1 MDGKKKTQNT
11 HLRSHKLGTN
21 IKKELLRFIAEDIQN
36 GDITSVLLPKNKIT
50 AKIISKE
57 NGILAG
63 VKFAGD
69 VFRLKGCNVKIIK
82 KDGTKL
88 KPNQIILQVSGNART
103 VLSCERTALNLLSR
117 MSGIATHTNLLV
129 SKIRKINRKT
139 KLYST
144 RKTAPGLRFFD
155 KEAVMIGG
163 GHKHRMSLNE
173 MVMIKDNHLM
183 VSNSMEDI
191 IKNARKRHKNVE
203 VEAENQRD
211 AVFAANSGATI
222 VMLDNFSPAQIKKT
236 ITVLQKKKLRHRVKL
251 EASGRINSKNIT
263 AFAKTGV
270 DMISVG
276 SITNSVNGLD
286 LSLEV
291 IV

>member
-1 MDGKKKTQNT
+1 M
-11 HLRSHKLGTN
+11 GTN
-21 IKKELLRFIAEDIQN
+21 IKKELLRFISEDVQS
-36 GDITSVLLPKNKIT
+36 GDVTSVLLPKNKIK
-50 AKIISKE
+50 AKIISRE

-69 VFRLKGCNVKIIK
+69 IFRLKGCSVKIIK
-82 KDGTKL
+82 KDGTKV
-88 KPNQIILQVSGNART
+88 KPNQIILQVSGNARII
-103 VLSCERTALNLLSR
+103 LSCERTALNLISR

-129 SKIRKINRKT
+129 SKIRKINKKT

-155 KEAVMIGG
+155 KEAVEIGG

-173 MVMIKDNHLM
+173 MVMIKDNHLL
-183 VSNSMEDI
+183 VSNSMKDI

-203 VEAENQRD
+203 VEVESQRD
-211 AVFAANSGATI
+211 AILAASSGATI
-222 VMLDNFSPAQIKKT
+222 IMLDNFSPGQIKKT
-236 ITVLQKKKLRHRVKL
+236 ITALQKKKLRNKVKL
-251 EASGRINSKNIT
+251 EASGGINSKNIG

-276 SITNSVNGLD
+276 SITNSVKGLD
-286 LSLEV
+286 LTLEV

>member
-1 MDGKKKTQNT
+1 
-11 HLRSHKLGTN
+11 LGTN
-21 IKKELLRFIAEDIQN
+21 IKKELLRFISEDIQG
-36 GDITSVLLPKNKIT
+36 GDITSVLLPKKKIK
-50 AKIISKE
+50 AKIISRQE
-57 NGILAG
+57 GVLAG

-69 VFRLKGCNVKIIK
+69 IFRLKGCNVKIIK
-82 KDGTKL
+82 KDGAKL
-88 KPNQIILQVSGNART
+88 KSNQIILQISGNAGT

-117 MSGIATHTNLLV
+117 MSGIATQTNFLV

-163 GHKHRMSLNE
+163 GHKHRMSLND
-173 MVMIKDNHLM
+173 MVMIKDNHLL
-183 VSNSMEDI
+183 VTNSIEGI
-191 IKNARKRHKNVE
+191 IKNARKRHKHVE
-203 VEAENQRD
+203 VEVENQRD
-211 AVFAANSGATI
+211 AVLAVNSGATI
-222 VMLDNFSPAQIKKT
+222 VMLDNFSPVQIKKT
-236 ITVLQKKKLRHRVKL
+236 ITELRKKKLRNKIKL
-251 EASGRINSKNIT
+251 EASGGINSKNIT
-263 AFAKTGV
+263 AYAKTGV

-276 SITNSVNGLD
+276 SITNSVKGLD